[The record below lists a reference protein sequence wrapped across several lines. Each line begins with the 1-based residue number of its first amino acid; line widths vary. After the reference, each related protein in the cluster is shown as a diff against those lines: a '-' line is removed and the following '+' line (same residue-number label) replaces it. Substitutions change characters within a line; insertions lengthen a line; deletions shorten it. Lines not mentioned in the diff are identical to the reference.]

1 MPLLATL
8 ADTSRRVAATPARLA
23 KLRELAALLA
33 ELAPGEIGIAV
44 NYLSGEIPQGRIG
57 IGPAALSRAAA
68 VEPAQV
74 ATLSVAT
81 VDERLT

>member
-1 MPLLATL
+1 VTLLATL

-68 VEPAQV
+68 VEPIPM
-74 ATLSVAT
+74 
-81 VDERLT
+81 RP